1 MLKRDY
7 IELRLKTSLKEEMLS
22 GRSSNQ
28 DSFLFVIHTT
38 AKIFEDSMTQTRPID
53 FSIGRFLS
61 RFSSG
66 IFSKFQDSSIFG
78 KATSSHFFR
87 ATNLT
92 QQLLF

>member
-38 AKIFEDSMTQTRPID
+38 AKIFEDSMTQTRSSD
-53 FSIGRFLS
+53 FLLGRFLG
-61 RFSSG
+61 RFPSG
-66 IFSKFQDSSIFG
+66 IFSDF
-78 KATSSHFFR
+78 
-87 ATNLT
+87 
-92 QQLLF
+92 